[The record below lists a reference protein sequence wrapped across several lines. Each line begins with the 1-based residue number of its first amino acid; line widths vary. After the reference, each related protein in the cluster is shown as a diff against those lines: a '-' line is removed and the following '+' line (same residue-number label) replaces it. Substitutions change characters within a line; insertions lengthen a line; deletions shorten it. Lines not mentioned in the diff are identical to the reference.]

1 MKLEDIAK
9 KVGVSRS
16 TVSRVI
22 NNQPY
27 VGERTRQRVLKVI
40 EQEQFQ
46 PDPAARA
53 LVTGRNEIIGVAI
66 PQTINVF
73 FGDNSYFPML
83 LQGIAETTIHCDYA
97 MLLWLGH
104 SHEERTTYSERVSK
118 NRQPDG
124 LIIASVTEDDPL
136 FDRLIA
142 MKRIFVMVESP
153 PRFEDQVNYVTID
166 NVRATEQAVE
176 HLAGLGY
183 RRIACITGQLKIR
196 DGADRLQGYK
206 NGLERVGLPIDSQLI
221 YAGQFNRDNGYAGM
235 KHLMQYK
242 PDAVVCG
249 GDTIAIGAID
259 VIHEYGLRI
268 PDDIAVVGFDDLD
281 VATTSTPPLT
291 TIRHSV
297 QHVGEV
303 AAQLLIDLIEGK
315 VQAPHHIVLPTE
327 LVVRQSSDKNA
338 LKEVMY
344 PIGD

>member
-53 LVTGRNEIIGVAI
+53 LVTGRTEIIGVAI
-66 PQTINVF
+66 PQTTNVF

-83 LQGIAETTIHCDYA
+83 LQGIAETTINRDYA
-97 MLLWLGH
+97 MLLWLGQ
-104 SHEERTTYSERVSK
+104 SQEARNGFSERVSK

-124 LIIASVTEDDPL
+124 LIIASVTENDPL
-136 FDRLIA
+136 FSRLIA
-142 MKRIFVMVESP
+142 MKRTFVMVESP
-153 PRFEDQVNYVTID
+153 PRFDDLVNYVSID
-166 NVRATEQAVE
+166 NVGASEQVVE

-183 RRIACITGQLKIR
+183 RRIATITGQLDIR

-206 NGLERVGLPIDSQLI
+206 NGLEKMGLPFDPQLVFP
-221 YAGQFNRDNGYAGM
+221 GQFSRDYGYKGIN
-235 KHLMQYK
+235 HLLQFK
-242 PDAVVCG
+242 PDALVCG
-249 GDTIAIGAID
+249 GDTVAIGAIEA
-259 VIHEYGLRI
+259 IHEAGLRI

-281 VATTSTPPLT
+281 VAIESDPPLT

-297 QHVGEV
+297 QRVGET

-315 VQAPHHIVLPTE
+315 VQPPYHIVLPTE
-327 LVVRQSSDKNA
+327 LVVRQSSDSNA

>member
-66 PQTINVF
+66 PQTTNVF

-83 LQGIAETTIHCDYA
+83 LQGIAETTIKRDYA

-104 SHEERTTYSERVSK
+104 SHEERAGFSDRVSK

-124 LIIASVTEDDPL
+124 LIIASVTEIDPL
-136 FDRLIA
+136 FSRLIDI
-142 MKRIFVMVESP
+142 KRTFVMVETP
-153 PRFEDQVNYVTID
+153 PRFTELVNYVTID
-166 NVRATEQAVE
+166 NIRASEQVVE
-176 HLAGLGY
+176 HLANLGY
-183 RRIACITGQLKIR
+183 RRIATITGQLNMG
-196 DGADRLQGYK
+196 DGAERLKGYK
-206 NGLERVGLPIDSQLI
+206 SGLEKAGLPYDSKLV
-221 YAGQFNRDNGYAGM
+221 YPGQFSRDYGYNGM
-235 KHLMQYK
+235 KHLLPFK

-249 GDTIAIGAID
+249 GDTVASGALEA
-259 VIHEYGLRI
+259 IHEVGLKV
-268 PDDIAVVGFDDLD
+268 PDDVALVGFDDLD
-281 VATTSTPPLT
+281 VAVQSDPPLT

-297 QHVGEV
+297 QRVGEV
-303 AAQLLIDLIEGK
+303 AAQLLIDIIEEK

-327 LVVRQSSDKNA
+327 LVVRQSSDPNA

-344 PIGD
+344 PVVA

>member
-53 LVTGRNEIIGVAI
+53 LVTGRTEIIGVAI
-66 PQTINVF
+66 PQTTNVF

-83 LQGIAETTIHCDYA
+83 LQGIAETTIKRNYA

-104 SHEERTTYSERVSK
+104 SHEERAGFSERVSK

-124 LIIASVTEDDPL
+124 LIIASVTEIDPL
-136 FDRLIA
+136 FSRLIT
-142 MKRIFVMVESP
+142 MKRTFVMVETP
-153 PRFEDQVNYVTID
+153 PRFDDIVNYVTID
-166 NVRATEQAVE
+166 NVRASEQVIE
-176 HLAGLGY
+176 HLVSLGY
-183 RRIACITGQLKIR
+183 RRIATITGQLNIR
-196 DGADRLQGYK
+196 DGTDRLKGYK
-206 NGLERVGLPIDSQLI
+206 SGLEKAGLPLDPTLI
-221 YAGQFNRDNGYAGM
+221 YPGQFSRDFGYNGM
-235 KHLMQYK
+235 KHLLPLK

-249 GDTIAIGAID
+249 GDTIAIGAIEA
-259 VIHEYGLRI
+259 IQEAGLRV
-268 PDDIAVVGFDDLD
+268 PDDIAIVGFDDLD
-281 VATTSTPPLT
+281 VAVHSNPPLT

-297 QHVGEV
+297 QRVGEV

-327 LVVRQSSDKNA
+327 LVVRQSSDRNA
-338 LKEVMY
+338 TKEVMY
-344 PIGD
+344 SIGN

>member
-53 LVTGRNEIIGVAI
+53 LVTGRTEIIGVAI
-66 PQTINVF
+66 PQTNNVF

-83 LQGIAETTIHCDYA
+83 LQGIAETTIKRDYA
-97 MLLWLGH
+97 MLVWLGH
-104 SHEERTTYSERVSK
+104 SHEERTHFSERVSR

-124 LIIASVTEDDPL
+124 LIIASVTENDPL
-136 FDRLIA
+136 FSRLID
-142 MKRIFVMVESP
+142 MKRMFVMVETP
-153 PRFEDQVNYVTID
+153 PRYDDMVNYVTID
-166 NVRATEQAVE
+166 NVRASEQAVE
-176 HLAGLGY
+176 HLSGLGY
-183 RRIACITGQLKIR
+183 RRIASITGQLDIR
-196 DGADRLQGYK
+196 DGADRLKGYK
-206 NGLERVGLPIDSQLI
+206 SGLEGVGLVVDPKLI
-221 YAGQFNRDNGYAGM
+221 YPGQFSRDYGYAGM
-235 KHLMQYK
+235 KALLPHK

-259 VIHEYGLRI
+259 AIREAGLRV
-268 PDDIAVVGFDDLD
+268 PDDIAIVGFDDLD
-281 VATTSTPPLT
+281 VAQESDPPLT

-297 QHVGEV
+297 QRVGEV

-327 LVVRQSSDKNA
+327 LIVRQSSDPNA

>member
-27 VGERTRQRVLKVI
+27 VGEKTRQRVLKVI

-53 LVTGRNEIIGVAI
+53 LVTGRTEIIGVAI
-66 PQTINVF
+66 PQTTNVF

-83 LQGIAETTIHCDYA
+83 LQGIAETTIKRDYA

-104 SHEERTTYSERVSK
+104 SQEDRTNFSERVSK

-124 LIIASVTEDDPL
+124 LIIASVTENDPL
-136 FDRLIA
+136 FSRLLA
-142 MKRIFVMVESP
+142 MKRTFVMVESP
-153 PRFEDQVNYVTID
+153 PRFDDTVNYVSID
-166 NVRATEQAVE
+166 NVRASEQAVE
-176 HLAGLGY
+176 HLASLGY
-183 RRIACITGQLKIR
+183 RRIATITGQLDIR
-196 DGADRLQGYK
+196 DGSDRLKGFK
-206 NGLERVGLPIDSQLI
+206 SGMEKVGLPVDPALI
-221 YAGQFNRDNGYAGM
+221 YPGLFSRDYGYAGM
-235 KHLMQYK
+235 KQLLAHK

-249 GDTIAIGAID
+249 GDTIAIGAIEA
-259 VIHEYGLRI
+259 IHEAGLRV
-268 PDDIAVVGFDDLD
+268 PDDVAIIGFDDLD
-281 VATTSTPPLT
+281 VAVQSNPPLT

-297 QHVGEV
+297 QRVGEV

-327 LVVRQSSDKNA
+327 LVVRQSSDPKA
-338 LKEVMY
+338 LKEVMF

>member
-53 LVTGRNEIIGVAI
+53 LVTGRTEIIGVAI
-66 PQTINVF
+66 PQTTNVF
-73 FGDNSYFPML
+73 FGDNSYYPML
-83 LQGIAETTIHCDYA
+83 LQGIAETTIKRDYA

-104 SHEERTTYSERVSK
+104 SHEARDNFSERVSK

-124 LIIASVTEDDPL
+124 LIIASVTENDPL
-136 FDRLIA
+136 FSRLITL
-142 MKRIFVMVESP
+142 KRTFVMVETP
-153 PRFEDQVNYVTID
+153 PRFDEIVNYVTID
-166 NVRATEQAVE
+166 NVRASEQVVE
-176 HLAGLGY
+176 HLAKIGC
-183 RRIACITGQLKIR
+183 RRIATITGGLNIR
-196 DGADRLQGYK
+196 DGVDRLAGYK
-206 NGLERVGLPIDSQLI
+206 SGLEKAGLPVDPAMI
-221 YAGQFNRDNGYAGM
+221 YPGQFSRDFGYAGM
-235 KHLMQYK
+235 KHLLSLK

-249 GDTIAIGAID
+249 GDTIAIGAIAA
-259 VIHEYGLRI
+259 IKEAGLKV
-268 PDDIAVVGFDDLD
+268 PDDVAIVGFDDLD
-281 VATTSTPPLT
+281 VAVHSDPPLS

-297 QHVGEV
+297 QRVGEV

-315 VQAPHHIVLPTE
+315 VQPPHHIVLPTE
-327 LVVRQSSDKNA
+327 LVVRQSSDFNA

>member
-27 VGERTRQRVLKVI
+27 VGERTRQRVMKVI

-53 LVTGRNEIIGVAI
+53 LVTGRTEIIGVAI
-66 PQTINVF
+66 PQTTNVF

-83 LQGIAETTIHCDYA
+83 LQGIAETTIKRDYA
-97 MLLWLGH
+97 MLLWLGQ
-104 SHEERTTYSERVSK
+104 SLEERNGFSERVSK

-124 LIIASVTEDDPL
+124 LIIASVTENDPL
-136 FDRLIA
+136 FSRLIT
-142 MKRIFVMVESP
+142 MKRTFVMVETP
-153 PRFEDQVNYVTID
+153 PRFDEIVNYVTID
-166 NVRATEQAVE
+166 NVRASEQVVE
-176 HLAGLGY
+176 HLASVGY
-183 RRIACITGQLKIR
+183 RRIATITGQLNIR
-196 DGADRLQGYK
+196 DGTDRLQGFK
-206 NGLERVGLPIDSQLI
+206 NGMEKVGLPVDPDLI
-221 YAGQFNRDNGYAGM
+221 YPGQFSREYGYMGM
-235 KHLMQYK
+235 KHLLQFK
-242 PDAVVCG
+242 PDAVICG
-249 GDTIAIGAID
+249 GDTVAIGAID
-259 VIHEYGLRI
+259 AIHEAGLKV
-268 PDDIAVVGFDDLD
+268 PDDVAIVGFDDLD
-281 VATTSTPPLT
+281 VAVQSDPPLT

-297 QHVGEV
+297 QRVGEV

-327 LVVRQSSDKNA
+327 LVVRQSSDYNA